1 MKENSRNYRQYS
13 YSETNVQDFYQKIPS
28 SELTIR
34 IPDKKLS
41 DYFFK
46 RFLMFIIH
54 LSLIALFEIIFFFI
68 VISNYENSIFIN
80 LVTSFTNP
88 LVQKCPE
95 LTYQEK
101 LGITDVVNLLLN
113 ITTLGPESD
122 KSLKERNDHNYKFL
136 VYSWLYFTGLVL
148 ISLTLIAANFL
159 KKKKVKLIK
168 VFIDNL
174 FMIAL
179 LGAYEYLFFKTIILN
194 YYVINNVELT
204 KYIFENLS
212 NCLLK

>member
-13 YSETNVQDFYQKIPS
+13 YSETNVQDFYEKIPS

-34 IPDKKLS
+34 IPEKNLY

-54 LSLIALFEIIFFFI
+54 LSLIALFEIIFFFY
-68 VISNYENSIFIN
+68 VISSYENSIFIN
-80 LVTSFTNP
+80 LVNSFTNP

-95 LTYQEK
+95 LTYEERV
-101 LGITDVVNLLLN
+101 GITDIINLLLN

-122 KSLKERNDHNYKFL
+122 KSLKERNDHNYRFL
-136 VYSWLYFTGLVL
+136 IYSWLYFTGLVL
-148 ISLTLIAANFL
+148 ISLILIACNFL

-168 VFIDNL
+168 VFIDNFL
-174 FMIAL
+174 MIAL

-194 YYVINNVELT
+194 YYVINNIELAR
-204 KYIFENLS
+204 YIVNNLAG
-212 NCLLK
+212 CLV